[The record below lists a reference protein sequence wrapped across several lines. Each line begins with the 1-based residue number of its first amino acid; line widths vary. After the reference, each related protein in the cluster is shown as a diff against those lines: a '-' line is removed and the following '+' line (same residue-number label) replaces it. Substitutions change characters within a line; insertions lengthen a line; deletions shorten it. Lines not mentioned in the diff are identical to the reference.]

1 MSSYMEKVLKVLV
14 HLSKEN
20 AAPQCARFVQS
31 ITGHF
36 VGSIEDQ
43 ATVSCSLESNRFVLC
58 DRLCDG
64 GVPLKRAPF
73 CPIKYLSDS
82 EAASLAPD
90 TLTRGVDVGVA
101 VLLQSA
107 NQKLLLTR
115 RSSSLRIFP
124 NVWVPPGGHVELDEK
139 LLDAGLRELQEETGL
154 KLSPDEISSNL
165 LGLWES
171 VYPPMLSRG
180 LPQRHHIVTYILL
193 KSSQSHLQLQAC
205 LKPDPTE
212 VSGCVWV
219 DAGLVKAVV
228 SAVDG
233 KEDSVQIPA
242 ELAKTISVTEV
253 SSHGEIRDTSM
264 PFSLFCNRAPDHGE
278 DIERVST
285 GTKFAI
291 ELWLKTLEPHAEMG

>member
-1 MSSYMEKVLKVLV
+1 MEKVRRILV

-20 AAPQCARFVQS
+20 AAPQCARFLQS

-36 VGSIEDQ
+36 VGSAEDQ
-43 ATVSCSLESNRFVLC
+43 ATVSCSLENNRFILG

-64 GVPLKRAPF
+64 GVPLKRASF

-82 EAASLAPD
+82 EAVSLPSE
-90 TLTRGVDVGVA
+90 TLSRGVDVGVA

-115 RSSSLRIFP
+115 RASSLRSFP

-139 LLDAGLRELQEETGL
+139 LLDAGLRELLEETGL
-154 KLSPDEISSNL
+154 NLSPDEICSRL

-171 VYPPMLSRG
+171 VYPPMLTIG
-180 LPQRHHIVTYILL
+180 LPKRHHIVTYILL
-193 KSSQSHLQLQAC
+193 KSSQTHLQIQAS
-205 LKPDPTE
+205 LRPDPAE
-212 VSGCVWV
+212 VSACVWV
-219 DAGLVKAVV
+219 DADLVKAVV

-233 KEDSVQIPA
+233 EKECVQIPA
-242 ELAKTISVTEV
+242 DLPESISVTKV
-253 SSHGEIRDTSM
+253 SPDGKMSES
-264 PFSLFCNRAPDHGE
+264 SLPVSVLCNRAPDYGD

-285 GTKFAI
+285 GTKFAL
-291 ELWLKTLEPHAEMG
+291 ELWLKTLEHHADMG